1 MNPLPPSD
9 VRRQGD
15 RLRRRNNVLAG
26 VGAAVAVAVIVTPL
40 AILGS
45 RGDGDASP
53 DPAPT
58 PRTEWRQSIPADF
71 PLGDGMPDDAVVSA
85 DPPYGEVVMETVNLC
100 DAEVWS
106 AADAR
111 DLLGAVW
118 TNGIEGGEQRT
129 LAVYADDAAAEQAVR
144 AFDDAIGGGCS
155 IGNQASSTDVTP
167 LNSQGTLGWVE
178 SYVREGAPS
187 GARVGQLTLVGNAL
201 LLDHVFV
208 PEQSGAVAEQAAQTL
223 ADSASGVI
231 EAMCVFSPLGCAG
244 ENEAP
249 ETTAPDPDAITE
261 IPDGIDI
268 TTGMAENESGEPV
281 MATAEGEGVAE
292 LVICD
297 TPTLPADGVRDR
309 LAANASGPE
318 YSDARELRTYGSA
331 EEAQATIDGMVD
343 AVEACPTED
352 FTTTTWVNTITDGT
366 LGEDSYTITTTYLE
380 NGEPTLGAIWRHV
393 VRIGNAVFVST
404 GSGEAFPS
412 PSFDRFLVKDANELE
427 AIISG
432 FACEFS
438 ELSCSGEGTGP
449 APISNGFPLAAG
461 WPHNRPEGD
470 GSGLEGPGRDV
481 ELLAFTPC
489 GVEFPKP
496 IGSDSLGAR
505 WSNVEDYRSRKL
517 VTFADADAAVAY
529 MAEGREFFERCPQD
543 EIDSQGFQS
552 FWRVIGTEVGGES
565 FAVVQTS
572 EFEGAPA
579 IGMQVL
585 HFIRVGHSVLIDTTA
600 NEGGAGPEPVADRTR
615 QIDEQTADAAEVVAA
630 MCAFTEAGC

>member
-40 AILGS
+40 AILGT

-58 PRTEWRQSIPADF
+58 PQTEWLQSIPADF
-71 PLGDGMPDDAVVSA
+71 PLGDGMPDDAVVSD
-85 DPPYGEVVMETVNLC
+85 DPPYGEIVMETVHLC
-100 DAEVWS
+100 DSEVWS
-106 AADAR
+106 ADDAR
-111 DLLGAVW
+111 DLLGAMW

-129 LAVYADDAAAEQAVR
+129 LAVYADDAAAEEAVR

-155 IGNQASSTDVTP
+155 IGNQNMSTDVNP
-167 LNSQGTLGWVE
+167 LSSQGTLGWVE

-208 PEQSGAVAEQAAQTL
+208 PEQSGAVTEQAAQTL
-223 ADSASGVI
+223 ADGASGVV

-244 ENEAP
+244 ESEPP
-249 ETTAPDPDAITE
+249 ETIDPDPNAVTD

-281 MATAEGEGVAE
+281 VATPEGEGVAE

-331 EEAQATIDGMVD
+331 EEAQAAIDGMID

-366 LGEDSYTITTTYLE
+366 LGEDSYTVTTTYLE

-393 VRIGNAVFVST
+393 VRIGNAIFVSV
-404 GSGEAFPS
+404 GSGEAFPG
-412 PSFDRFLVKDANELE
+412 PSFDRFLVKDANKL
-427 AIISG
+427 APIINS

-438 ELSCSGEGTGP
+438 ELSCSSEGTGP

-461 WPHNRPEGD
+461 WPEQSEGGD
-470 GSGLEGPGRDV
+470 YGLEGPGRDV
-481 ELLAFTPC
+481 ELFAYSPC
-489 GVEFPKP
+489 GVEVPKP
-496 IGSDSLGAR
+496 IGSDSLRAQ
-505 WSNVEDYRSRKL
+505 WSNVTDNRSREL
-517 VTFADADAAVAY
+517 VTFADADEAVAY
-529 MAEGREFFERCPQD
+529 MAESREFFEGCPQD

-552 FWRVIGTEVGGES
+552 FWRVIGTEVGGGS
-565 FAVVQTS
+565 YAVVQTE
-572 EFEGAPA
+572 EFEGVPNVHRS
-579 IGMQVL
+579 VL
-585 HFIRVGHSVLIDTTA
+585 HFIRVGHSVLIDTTS
-600 NEGGAGPEPVADRTR
+600 NEGGAGQDPVADLAR
-615 QIDEQTADAAEVVAA
+615 QIDQQTSDAAEVVAA
-630 MCAFTEAGC
+630 MCTFTEAGC